1 MELYISLELE
11 PAELRAFF
19 VVFLFFAAVEK
30 RRGASFSVLPSTSI
44 LITQDQDAE
53 PPPLQ

>member
-19 VVFLFFAAVEK
+19 VVFLFFAAVE